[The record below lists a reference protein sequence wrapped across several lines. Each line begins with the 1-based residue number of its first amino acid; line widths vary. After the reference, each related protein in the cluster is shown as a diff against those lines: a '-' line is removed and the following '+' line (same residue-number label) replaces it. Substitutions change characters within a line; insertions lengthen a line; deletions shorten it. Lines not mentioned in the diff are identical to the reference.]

1 LQPSIF
7 WDIFDLEMHE
17 PNISDTNWDYLL
29 TLLPA
34 DWQQL
39 AKTSGGVRRLRG
51 ANSLGSLLRT
61 LLLHIAHGC
70 SLRTTSVVAKAAGW
84 ATMSDVALLKKL
96 RACEGW
102 LCALCSGLIQ
112 ESGMVIPQA
121 HRGFRMRLVDS
132 TIIKEP
138 GDTGS
143 QWRILY
149 SLSVPDWRCDFFRL
163 TSAKGAGNGE
173 SLKYF
178 SIKKGDCLLADR
190 GFSHLQG
197 IEEIH
202 RRGGRVIVRLNDQT
216 TPLELED
223 GSPVDLLAWLGNF
236 SEPGQVGELHAWLR
250 APRCSKERLPIRL
263 CAVRKSVEAVAL
275 AERKLKRKS
284 SSKQTALNET
294 TVEKNAWIVVLTTIE
309 PEILSSVEVLEWYR
323 VRWQIELAF
332 KRLKSL
338 GDVGHL
344 PKHDASS
351 SRAWIYGK
359 LLVALLTEK
368 MQRHAASFSPWG
380 GRWLEQDPPSE
391 FLA

>member
-1 LQPSIF
+1 MTNENLA
-7 WDIFDLEMHE
+7 DG
-17 PNISDTNWDYLL
+17 NWDYLL

-34 DWQQL
+34 NWQEL

-51 ANSLGSLLRT
+51 ATSLSSLLRT

-84 ATMSDVALLKKL
+84 ADMSDVALLKKL

-102 LCALCSGLIQ
+102 LCGLCSGLLK
-112 ESGMVIPQA
+112 ESKISLPHS
-121 HRGFRMRLVDS
+121 HRGMRMRLVDS

-143 QWRILY
+143 QWRVLY
-149 SLSVPDWRCDFFRL
+149 SLSVPDWQCDFFRL
-163 TSAKGAGNGE
+163 TPTKGAGNGE

-178 SIKKGDCLLADR
+178 SIKQGDCLLADR
-190 GFSHLQG
+190 GFSHLAG
-197 IEEIH
+197 IEHIH
-202 RRGGRVIVRLNDQT
+202 RNGGWIIVRLNDQN
-216 TPLELED
+216 TPLELKN
-223 GSPVDLLAWLGNF
+223 GQPVILLDWL
-236 SEPGQVGELHAWLR
+236 EQLAKPGQVGGMNVWLP
-250 APRCSKERLPIRL
+250 AGKDSKKRIAARL
-263 CAVRKSVEAVAL
+263 CAVRKSVEACAL
-275 AERKLKRKS
+275 AERKLKQKASRKQS
-284 SSKQTALNET
+284 NVREVTLEHSG
-294 TVEKNAWIVVLTTIE
+294 WIVVLTTVKYGNM
-309 PEILSSVEVLEWYR
+309 SDAEVLEWYR

-344 PKHDASS
+344 PKRDPAS
-351 SRAWIYGK
+351 SRAWVYGK
-359 LLVALLTEK
+359 LLIALLTEK

-380 GRWLEQDPPSE
+380 GRWLEQDPPPE